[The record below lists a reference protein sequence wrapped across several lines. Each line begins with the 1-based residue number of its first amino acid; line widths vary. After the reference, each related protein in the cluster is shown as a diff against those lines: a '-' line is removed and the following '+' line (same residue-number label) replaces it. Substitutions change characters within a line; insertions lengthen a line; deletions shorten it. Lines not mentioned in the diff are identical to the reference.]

1 MLNSLRS
8 KLSEHKWQTLLFVN
22 LGTFMAPLDTGIVA
36 LVLPNIARDFQTGIG
51 IAIWVPVIYLM
62 ILTAFMT
69 SFGRFSDIKGRKKY
83 FNIGLV
89 IFILGSA
96 FSGMSGSIAELLIF
110 RIVQAVGATL
120 LLVNSRALIVDAF
133 PKSERGLAMG
143 IHVTVIYIAIAAGP
157 GLGAIITEYIGWRNV
172 FFINIPL
179 GLLVLPYSYSRL
191 SESKKSSNTSMDW
204 VGSLIFAVALSTLLI
219 ALTFGPGENWTS
231 IDAYIESIYLPLF
244 SIFIW
249 ARTYLSIPILP
260 LVGSSILLFILL
272 SVWEIKNKNPIID
285 LTMLKNNRI
294 FLSSNLS
301 ALLFYTS
308 HFSTMTLLSFYL
320 QLIRLMDPTE
330 AAFVLSAFPLSVVI
344 ASPFVG
350 RLSDRI
356 GSRELTS
363 LGLLSVSISLLLLSR
378 LSPYSSIF
386 FIDSTLIIM
395 GVGVALFA
403 APNTNANL
411 SSVGPDQRSL
421 ANGMLGT
428 MRHMGQGLSLAL
440 AAGIV
445 GIFLSADIYEVG
457 GHISVV
463 EYVNGLSQAFM
474 IGSIIAMIGIVIVI
488 FRGSN
493 KN

>member
-51 IAIWVPVIYLM
+51 IAIWVPVIYLI

-83 FNIGLV
+83 FNIGLG

-143 IHVTVIYIAIAAGP
+143 IHVTVIYIAIATGP

-179 GLLVLPYSYSRL
+179 GLLVLPYSFSRL
-191 SESKKSSNTSMDW
+191 SESKKSSDTSMDW
-204 VGSLIFAVALSTLLI
+204 VGSLIFAVALATLLI

-231 IDAYIESIYLPLF
+231 IDAYIESLYLPLF

-249 ARTYLSIPILP
+249 ARTYISIPILP

-285 LTMLKNNRI
+285 FTMLKNNRI

-301 ALLFYTS
+301 ALIFYTS

-457 GHISVV
+457 GNISVV
-463 EYVNGLSQAFM
+463 EYVNGLGQAFM
-474 IGSIIAMIGIVIVI
+474 IGSIIAMIGIIIVI

>member
-1 MLNSLRS
+1 MMNSLRS
-8 KLSEHKWQTLLFVN
+8 KLSQHKWQTLLFVN

-51 IAIWVPVIYLM
+51 IAIWVPVIYLMILIKRESMILIKRESM

-179 GLLVLPYSYSRL
+179 GLLVLPFSYSRL
-191 SESKKSSNTSMDW
+191 SESKNSSNTSMDW

-231 IDAYIESIYLPLF
+231 IDAYVESIYLPLF

-249 ARTYLSIPILP
+249 ARTYISIPILP
-260 LVGSSILLFILL
+260 LVGSSILLFIFL
-272 SVWEIKNKNPIID
+272 SVCEIKNKNPIID

-308 HFSTMTLLSFYL
+308 HFSTMTL
-320 QLIRLMDPTE
+320 
-330 AAFVLSAFPLSVVI
+330 
-344 ASPFVG
+344 
-350 RLSDRI
+350 
-356 GSRELTS
+356 
-363 LGLLSVSISLLLLSR
+363 
-378 LSPYSSIF
+378 
-386 FIDSTLIIM
+386 
-395 GVGVALFA
+395 
-403 APNTNANL
+403 
-411 SSVGPDQRSL
+411 
-421 ANGMLGT
+421 
-428 MRHMGQGLSLAL
+428 
-440 AAGIV
+440 
-445 GIFLSADIYEVG
+445 
-457 GHISVV
+457 
-463 EYVNGLSQAFM
+463 
-474 IGSIIAMIGIVIVI
+474 
-488 FRGSN
+488 
-493 KN
+493 

>member
-1 MLNSLRS
+1 MNSRRS
-8 KLSEHKWQTLLFVN
+8 KLSERKWQTLLFVN

-36 LVLPNIARDFQTGIG
+36 LVLPSIARDFQTGIG
-51 IAIWVPVIYLM
+51 IAIWVPVIYLV

-83 FNIGLV
+83 FNIGLG
-89 IFILGSA
+89 IFIFGSA
-96 FSGMSGSIAELLIF
+96 FSGMSGSMAELLIF

-120 LLVNSRALIVDAF
+120 LLANSRALIVDAF

-157 GLGAIITEYIGWRNV
+157 GLGAIITELIGWRNV

-191 SESKKSSNTSMDW
+191 VESKKSSNTSMDW
-204 VGSLIFAVALSTLLI
+204 IGSLIFAGALATLLV
-219 ALTFGPGENWTS
+219 ALTFGPNENWTS

-249 ARTYLSIPILP
+249 TRTYISIPLLP
-260 LVGSSILLFILL
+260 LIGSSILFFILL
-272 SVWEIKNKNPIID
+272 FIWEIKHKNPIID
-285 LTMLKNNRI
+285 FTMLKNNKV

-301 ALLFYTS
+301 ALLLYTS
-308 HFSTMTLLSFYL
+308 HFSTITLLSFYL
-320 QLIRLMDPTE
+320 QLIRLMDPIA
-330 AAFVLSAFPLSVVI
+330 AAFVLSAFPLSVVVV
-344 ASPFVG
+344 SPFVG

-356 GSRELTS
+356 GSMELSS
-363 LGLLSVSISLLLLSR
+363 LGLLCVSISLLLLSR
-378 LSPYSSIF
+378 LSPNSSIL
-386 FIDSTLIIM
+386 FIDSALIIM
-395 GVGVALFA
+395 GIGVALFA

-411 SSVGPDQRSL
+411 SSVAPDQRGH

-445 GIFLSADIYEVG
+445 GIFLSADIYEAG
-457 GHISVV
+457 GNISVV
-463 EYVNGLSQAFM
+463 EYVNGLGQAFM
-474 IGSIIAMIGIVIVI
+474 AGSIIAIIGIAVVV

-493 KN
+493 KD